1 VTLEEGTSHFQSSTG
16 AGGSSHVIAGKCSPL
31 RLHF

>member
-16 AGGSSHVIAGKCSPL
+16 ASDGSHITAGKCSRF

>member
-1 VTLEEGTSHFQSSTG
+1 MTLEEGTSHFQSSTG
-16 AGGSSHVIAGKCSPL
+16 AGDSSHITAGKCSRL